1 MNHEIKVSGEQKVI
15 QVKKAPA
22 DKNNKYCVINQEALH
37 KAMKALH
44 RCSAG
49 LPLWMYIAENQN
61 NYIFALSSSHF
72 MNLTGF
78 GKDAYNNAVKALIA
92 NGYLVHIEGTKQTYI
107 FFENGTAVKPDI
119 IDKNSP
125 AKENPIDNYRE
136 DRQSTVGKPDIELS
150 GEPSINI
157 TNITNTT
164 NNTSEEKVEDMK
176 KTMTKEEIE
185 AEFSEC
191 PYCIKDGACYFEDS
205 DDVIM
210 VNAEVE
216 PQRADSALLETLV
229 YGEDYI
235 QEGGIITMLS
245 TGKKYFP
252 PIW

>member
-1 MNHEIKVSGEQKVI
+1 MNYGIKVSGEQKVI

-44 RCSAG
+44 KCSAG

-150 GEPSINI
+150 GEPSIN
-157 TNITNTT
+157 TT
-164 NNTSEEKVEDMK
+164 NNTTNTSITGK
-176 KTMTKEEIE
+176 
-185 AEFSEC
+185 EFSNIEVNKE
-191 PYCIKDGACYFEDS
+191 PEEVVYPTILMEELDMLTYGKDYT
-205 DDVIM
+205 M
-210 VNAEVE
+210 
-216 PQRADSALLETLV
+216 R
-229 YGEDYI
+229 
-235 QEGGIITMLS
+235 GGIITL
-245 TGKKYFP
+245 TNGEKYSSPLFV
-252 PIW
+252 